1 MKKSR
6 DIKKIR
12 DSFYEDSFSY
22 LGFDSVDGAAQYEG
36 EIDMNNFLEDHNI
49 EDLDISDLNDS
60 DIDDILSNQ
69 P

>member
-6 DIKKIR
+6 DNKKIR
-12 DSFYEDSFSY
+12 DSFYEDTFSY
-22 LGFDSVDGAAQYEG
+22 LNFDLSDGLAQYEG

-49 EDLDISDLNDS
+49 EDLDISELNDS

>member
-6 DIKKIR
+6 DNKKIR
-12 DSFYEDSFSY
+12 DSFYEDTFSY
-22 LGFDSVDGAAQYEG
+22 LSFDSADGLAQYEG

-49 EDLDISDLNDS
+49 EDLDISELNDS